1 MALLTLRILGHDL
14 PGTECG
20 GFRHI
25 HVGAQRG
32 GQPDQLVSG
41 GATGAV
47 FEIPVE
53 TGETVETGR
62 TGGAAVAVPDF
73 RGPYV
78 QGRRGA
84 RFVYLTWG
92 ELPPGGGF
100 EMFRRAKIFLADIP
114 GELLGAGTVETTLG
128 LTDAAGMPLCAA
140 VRPPMIT
147 WTATTPATASRTAR
161 TSRTA

>member
-14 PGTECG
+14 PGTDCG
-20 GFRHI
+20 EFRHV
-25 HVGAQRG
+25 HVGTQRG
-32 GQPDQLVSG
+32 GEPDQLVSG
-41 GATGAV
+41 DAARAV

-53 TGETVETGR
+53 TVPVETVPVETVPARDGAGDR
-62 TGGAAVAVPDF
+62 AGGAAPDF

-92 ELPPGGGF
+92 ELPPGAAFG
-100 EMFRRAKIFLADIP
+100 MFRRAKIFLADVP

-140 VRPPMIT
+140 VRPPAIT
-147 WTATTPATASRTAR
+147 WTAAPASRTA
-161 TSRTA
+161 

>member
-1 MALLTLRILGHDL
+1 MAPLTLRILGHDL
-14 PGTECG
+14 PGMDCG
-20 GFRHI
+20 GFRHV
-25 HVGAQRG
+25 HVGTQRG
-32 GQPDQLVSG
+32 GEPDQLVSA
-41 GATGAV
+41 GAAGAV

-53 TGETVETGR
+53 TVPAGD
-62 TGGAAVAVPDF
+62 GAGDGPGDGAPDF

-92 ELPPGGGF
+92 ELPPGGAFG
-100 EMFRRAKIFLADIP
+100 MFRRAKIFLADVP

-140 VRPPMIT
+140 VRPPVIT
-147 WTATTPATASRTAR
+147 WTPAPASRTA
-161 TSRTA
+161 

>member
-14 PGTECG
+14 PGTDCG
-20 GFRHI
+20 EFRHV

-32 GQPDQLVSG
+32 GEPDQLVSG
-41 GATGAV
+41 DAARAV

-53 TGETVETGR
+53 TVPAADGAEGR
-62 TGGAAVAVPDF
+62 AGGAAPGF

-100 EMFRRAKIFLADIP
+100 GMFRRAKIFLGDVP

-140 VRPPMIT
+140 VRPPVIT
-147 WTATTPATASRTAR
+147 WAPATASRTA
-161 TSRTA
+161 

>member
-14 PGTECG
+14 PGMDCG
-20 GFRHI
+20 GFRHV
-25 HVGAQRG
+25 HVGTQRG
-32 GQPDQLVSG
+32 GEPDQLVS
-41 GATGAV
+41 ADAAGAV

-53 TGETVETGR
+53 TVPAGD
-62 TGGAAVAVPDF
+62 GAPDF

-92 ELPPGGGF
+92 EQPPGGAFG
-100 EMFRRAKIFLADIP
+100 MFRRAKIFLADVP
-114 GELLGAGTVETTLG
+114 GELLGTGTVETTLG

-140 VRPPMIT
+140 VRPPVIT
-147 WTATTPATASRTAR
+147 WTRAPASRTA
-161 TSRTA
+161 

>member
-14 PGTECG
+14 PGTDCG
-20 GFRHI
+20 EFRHV
-25 HVGAQRG
+25 HVGTQRG
-32 GQPDQLVSG
+32 GEPDQLVS
-41 GATGAV
+41 ADAARAV

-53 TGETVETGR
+53 TVPAGDRAEA
-62 TGGAAVAVPDF
+62 GAPDF

-92 ELPPGGGF
+92 ELPPGGAFG
-100 EMFRRAKIFLADIP
+100 MFRRAKIILADVP

-140 VRPPMIT
+140 VRPPAIT
-147 WTATTPATASRTAR
+147 WTPATASRTA
-161 TSRTA
+161 

>member
-14 PGTECG
+14 PGTDCG
-20 GFRHI
+20 EFRHV
-25 HVGAQRG
+25 HVGTQRG
-32 GQPDQLVSG
+32 GEPDQLVSG
-41 GATGAV
+41 DAAGAV

-53 TGETVETGR
+53 TVPVETVPAADGAGGR
-62 TGGAAVAVPDF
+62 AGDGATDF

-84 RFVYLTWG
+84 RFVCLTWG
-92 ELPPGGGF
+92 ELPPGGVFG
-100 EMFRRAKIFLADIP
+100 MFRRAKIFLADVP

-140 VRPPMIT
+140 VRPPALT
-147 WTATTPATASRTAR
+147 WTPATASRTA
-161 TSRTA
+161 

>member
-14 PGTECG
+14 PGTDCG
-20 GFRHI
+20 EFRHV
-25 HVGAQRG
+25 HVGTQRG
-32 GQPDQLVSG
+32 GEPDQLVSG
-41 GATGAV
+41 DAARAV

-53 TGETVETGR
+53 TVPAGDPAEA
-62 TGGAAVAVPDF
+62 GAPDF

-92 ELPPGGGF
+92 ELPQGGAFG
-100 EMFRRAKIFLADIP
+100 MFRRAKIFLGDVP

-140 VRPPMIT
+140 VRPPVIT
-147 WTATTPATASRTAR
+147 WTPATASRTA
-161 TSRTA
+161 

>member
-14 PGTECG
+14 PGTDCG
-20 GFRHI
+20 EFRHV
-25 HVGAQRG
+25 HVGTQRG
-32 GQPDQLVSG
+32 GEPDQLVS
-41 GATGAV
+41 ADAAGAV

-53 TGETVETGR
+53 TVPAGDGPG
-62 TGGAAVAVPDF
+62 GGAGDRAGGGATDF

-92 ELPPGGGF
+92 ELPPGGAFG
-100 EMFRRAKIFLADIP
+100 MFRRAKIFLADVP

-140 VRPPMIT
+140 VRPPAIT
-147 WTATTPATASRTAR
+147 WTPAPASRTA
-161 TSRTA
+161 

>member
-14 PGTECG
+14 PGTDCG
-20 GFRHI
+20 EFRHV
-25 HVGAQRG
+25 HVGTRRG
-32 GQPDQLVSG
+32 GEPDQLVS
-41 GATGAV
+41 ADAARAV

-53 TGETVETGR
+53 TVPAGDGAGDGP
-62 TGGAAVAVPDF
+62 GGGTPDF

-100 EMFRRAKIFLADIP
+100 AMFRRAKIFLADVP
-114 GELLGAGTVETTLG
+114 GELLGAGTVEAALG

-140 VRPPMIT
+140 VRPPAIT
-147 WTATTPATASRTAR
+147 WTPAPASRTA
-161 TSRTA
+161 

>member
-14 PGTECG
+14 PGTDCG
-20 GFRHI
+20 EFRHV
-25 HVGAQRG
+25 HVGTQRG
-32 GQPDQLVSG
+32 GEPDQMVS
-41 GATGAV
+41 ADAARAV

-53 TGETVETGR
+53 TVPVETVPAGD
-62 TGGAAVAVPDF
+62 GASDRAGDAAPDF

-92 ELPPGGGF
+92 ELPPGGAFG
-100 EMFRRAKIFLADIP
+100 MFRRAKIFLADVP

-140 VRPPMIT
+140 VRPPVIT
-147 WTATTPATASRTAR
+147 WTPATASRTA
-161 TSRTA
+161 

>member
-1 MALLTLRILGHDL
+1 MAPLTLRILGHDL
-14 PGTECG
+14 PGVACG
-20 GFRHI
+20 EFRHI
-25 HVGAQRG
+25 HVGTQRG
-32 GQPDQLVSG
+32 REPDQLVS
-41 GATGAV
+41 ADAAGAV

-53 TGETVETGR
+53 TVPVGTATASD
-62 TGGAAVAVPDF
+62 GAPDF

-100 EMFRRAKIFLADIP
+100 AMFRRAKIFLADVP

-147 WTATTPATASRTAR
+147 WVPTTAAHSV
-161 TSRTA
+161 

>member
-1 MALLTLRILGHDL
+1 MAPLTLRIVGHDL
-14 PGTECG
+14 PGAACG

-25 HVGAQRG
+25 HVGTQRG
-32 GQPDQLVSG
+32 SEPDQLVS
-41 GATGAV
+41 ADAAGAV

-53 TGETVETGR
+53 TVAAGDGTSD
-62 TGGAAVAVPDF
+62 GAPDF

-92 ELPPGGGF
+92 ELPPGGDF
-100 EMFRRAKIFLADIP
+100 AMFRRAKIFLADVP
-114 GELLGAGTVETTLG
+114 AELLGAGTVETRLG

-140 VRPPMIT
+140 VRPPMLT
-147 WTATTPATASRTAR
+147 WTPATASRTA
-161 TSRTA
+161 

>member
-14 PGTECG
+14 PGTDCG
-20 GFRHI
+20 EFRHV
-25 HVGAQRG
+25 HVGTQRG
-32 GQPDQLVSG
+32 GEPDQLVS
-41 GATGAV
+41 ADAASAV

-53 TGETVETGR
+53 TVPVGDGAG
-62 TGGAAVAVPDF
+62 GGAPDF

-100 EMFRRAKIFLADIP
+100 AMFRRAKIFLADVP
-114 GELLGAGTVETTLG
+114 GELLGAGAVETTLG

-140 VRPPMIT
+140 VRPPAIT
-147 WTATTPATASRTAR
+147 WTPAPASRTA
-161 TSRTA
+161 

>member
-14 PGTECG
+14 PGTDCG
-20 GFRHI
+20 EFRHV
-25 HVGAQRG
+25 HVGTQRG
-32 GQPDQLVSG
+32 GEPDQLVS
-41 GATGAV
+41 ADAARAV

-53 TGETVETGR
+53 TVPAGDGTGD
-62 TGGAAVAVPDF
+62 GAGDRAGDGATDF

-92 ELPPGGGF
+92 ELPPGGAFG
-100 EMFRRAKIFLADIP
+100 MFRRAKIFLADVP

-140 VRPPMIT
+140 VRPPAIT
-147 WTATTPATASRTAR
+147 WTPAPASRTA
-161 TSRTA
+161 

>member
-14 PGTECG
+14 PGMDCG
-20 GFRHI
+20 GFRHV
-25 HVGAQRG
+25 HVGTQRG
-32 GQPDQLVSG
+32 GEPDQLVSA
-41 GATGAV
+41 GAAGAV

-53 TGETVETGR
+53 TVPAGDE
-62 TGGAAVAVPDF
+62 VPDF

-84 RFVYLTWG
+84 RFVCLTWG
-92 ELPPGGGF
+92 EQPPGGAFG
-100 EMFRRAKIFLADIP
+100 MFRRAKIFLADVP

-140 VRPPMIT
+140 VRPPVIT
-147 WTATTPATASRTAR
+147 WTPAPASRTA
-161 TSRTA
+161 

>member
-14 PGTECG
+14 PGTDCG
-20 GFRHI
+20 EFRHV
-25 HVGAQRG
+25 HVGTQRG
-32 GQPDQLVSG
+32 GEPDQLVS
-41 GATGAV
+41 ADAASAV

-53 TGETVETGR
+53 TVPAETVPAGDGAGDGPG
-62 TGGAAVAVPDF
+62 GGAPDF

-100 EMFRRAKIFLADIP
+100 AMFRRAKIFLADVP
-114 GELLGAGTVETTLG
+114 GELLGAGVVETTLG

-140 VRPPMIT
+140 VRPPAIT
-147 WTATTPATASRTAR
+147 WTPAPASRTA
-161 TSRTA
+161 

>member
-14 PGTECG
+14 PGVDCG
-20 GFRHI
+20 EFRHV
-25 HVGAQRG
+25 HVGTQRG
-32 GQPDQLVSG
+32 REPEQLVSA
-41 GATGAV
+41 GAASAV
-47 FEIPVE
+47 LEIPVE
-53 TGETVETGR
+53 TATTSD
-62 TGGAAVAVPDF
+62 GAPDF

-100 EMFRRAKIFLADIP
+100 EMFRRAKIFLADVP

-140 VRPPMIT
+140 VRPPVIT
-147 WTATTPATASRTAR
+147 WTPATASRTAR
-161 TSRTA
+161 TA